1 MSKNLQYWKD
11 FWETQSTPC
20 HRYNTPEWYDRYA
33 REINLILES
42 VGYQGGSVMET
53 GCGNG
58 ALFDSLHINKIDY
71 VGTDIS
77 ESLVELFQIEH
88 PELKI
93 LCTDSAS
100 YTCDRKFSLIFS
112 NGVVQYF
119 DRDQF
124 DLYIKNSLAMLE
136 PNGILLFGNVLL
148 RNLKPMFAS
157 GEFSGRYTSGRRMK
171 AAKFRMR
178 EVFGNPSMGY
188 WHSPRDFVQY
198 QTPGIEMQVF
208 GSLFHPYRFS
218 LVLKKVSGTA
228 FNS

>member
-1 MSKNLQYWKD
+1 MSKNLQYWKG
-11 FWETQSTPC
+11 FWESQSTPC
-20 HRYNTPEWYDRYA
+20 HRHNTPEWYDRYA

-58 ALFDSLHINKIDY
+58 ALFGSLNINKIDY

-77 ESLVELFQIEH
+77 ESLVEMFQIEH

-93 LCTDSAS
+93 LCADSAR

-119 DRDQF
+119 DRNQF
-124 DLYIKNSLAMLE
+124 DLYVKNSLAMLE
-136 PNGILLFGNVLL
+136 PNGILLFGNLLL
-148 RNLKPMFAS
+148 RDLKPMFAS
-157 GEFSGRYTSGRRMK
+157 GEFSDNYASGRWMK

-178 EVFGNPSMGY
+178 EIFGNPSMGY

-198 QTPGIEMQVF
+198 QMPGMEMQVF

-218 LVLKKVSGTA
+218 LVLKQVSGTTV
-228 FNS
+228 